1 MINVNI
7 YTYLFHPIHSFKRS
21 EYMVGLSV
29 LRPLKSM
36 MQSNDLPASLTLDY
50 YDICYVFV
58 LSAAHGRAAW
68 LGLFINDM
76 KRPLTQKR

>member
-58 LSAAHGRAAW
+58 LSAHGR
-68 LGLFINDM
+68 L
-76 KRPLTQKR
+76 